1 VPKPKLFRNGG
12 ISALT
17 GTDVRPGVT
26 RVGTVGAYTTGSDL
40 ELVRHVR
47 GIVGRVTVCGKP
59 GLRALAS
66 LAKAD
71 DLYGV
76 DLDPAGYLGRDSGQ
90 GELFGI
96 AWEAEQR
103 RLALPVVRSAGV
115 FVNKADHGSLKKA
128 FSVAVDPGTVR
139 VVSLHGRWL
148 ERGCSRDLLH
158 CVKGCDD
165 QLAFVL
171 AEQFDPLAH
180 PGSVDGLCA
189 LLNTAGAGGRWVEL
203 LRTDATGVAFAALG
217 GSLGAVGLSTTTRH
231 HGLPLGKR
239 AGKEYKRRRSVPYV
253 FVRPLLSWQKGTA
266 LGALTPF
273 GGAGIT
279 DCDCDACMGRDL
291 RRFDRE
297 WPGVVPPGIRADA
310 REHDLQTWMALAND
324 VLGAADPVAAWHAA
338 CNSAVATASNIAST
352 YKVQLTVPQ
361 SVSGWL

>member
-1 VPKPKLFRNGG
+1 M
-12 ISALT
+12 T
-17 GTDVRPGVT
+17 GTDVRPGGT
-26 RVGTVGAYTTGSDL
+26 RVGTVGAYATGSDL
-40 ELVRHVR
+40 ELVRLVR

-66 LAKAD
+66 LAKAGD
-71 DLYGV
+71 FYGV
-76 DLDPAGYLGRDSGQ
+76 DLDPAGYLGRGSGQ

-103 RLALPVVRSAGV
+103 RLGLPVIRSGGV
-115 FVNKADHGSLKKA
+115 FVDKADHASLRKA
-128 FSVAVDPGTVR
+128 FSLAVDPGTVR

-148 ERGCSRDLLH
+148 ARGCSRDLLH
-158 CVKGCDD
+158 CVAGCDD
-165 QLAFVL
+165 PLGFVL
-171 AEQFDPLAH
+171 AGPFDPLAH

-189 LLNTAGAGGRWVEL
+189 LLDAAGASGRRVEL
-203 LRTDATGVAFAALG
+203 LRTDATGIAFAALG

-239 AGKEYKRRRSVPYV
+239 AGQEYERRRSVPYA
-253 FVRPLLSWQKGTA
+253 FTRPLLSWQKGTA

-279 DCDCDACMGRDL
+279 QCDCDACIGRDL

-297 WPGVVPPGIRADA
+297 WPGIVPPDVRADA
-310 REHDLQTWMALAND
+310 REHDLRTWLALARD
-324 VLGAADPVAAWHAA
+324 VLGASDPVAAWRAA

-352 YKVQLTVPQ
+352 YKVQLSVPQ
-361 SVSGWL
+361 SVIGWL